1 MYNICVLKT
10 VITVIVCG
18 YFWKGARAFLSFSF
32 FFFESSW
39 QRVREI
45 GSFYHLHKCHSSIGD
60 LGHLISFYD
69 VQYLTFWSKGF
80 ACTPSIMYWYIC
92 KIVIPLRVWC
102 ACRCDRVEY
111 LIFLFYVYSSLFI
124 KIRGVY
130 CSWPSL
136 SKLKRHLFLIGL
148 KMRKSQHLDFMYVY
162 LQEFFCVLMWYVYF
176 PDWWNLTNI
185 SSSDESA

>member
-1 MYNICVLKT
+1 MYWRLLSLWSCV
-10 VITVIVCG
+10 VISERVQEL
-18 YFWKGARAFLSFSF
+18 FFLFLFSF
-32 FFFESSW
+32 LKAVD
-39 QRVREI
+39 RVREI

-69 VQYLTFWSKGF
+69 VQYLTFRSKGF

-111 LIFLFYVYSSLFI
+111 LIFLFYVYSSLLI

-148 KMRKSQHLDFMYVY
+148 KMRKSQHRFYVC
-162 LQEFFCVLMWYVYF
+162 LFAGVLLCVDVIRVFSRLVKSNKY
-176 PDWWNLTNI
+176 
-185 SSSDESA
+185 